1 MVFNFVSSFIHFP
14 FLFRETN
21 DRTIQRLKDFN
32 EILLSAKKKKKKEL
46 HTRAID
52 ASGLNKQ
59 NFRLSHKNV

>member
-32 EILLSAKKKKKKEL
+32 EILLSVKKKKKR

>member
-32 EILLSAKKKKKKEL
+32 EILLSVKKKKKEL

>member
-1 MVFNFVSSFIHFP
+1 MI
-14 FLFRETN
+14 EQ
-21 DRTIQRLKDFN
+21 IQRLKDFN
-32 EILLSAKKKKKKEL
+32 EILLSVKKKKKKR

>member
-32 EILLSAKKKKKKEL
+32 EILLSVKKKKEL

-52 ASGLNKQ
+52 ASDLNKQ

>member
-32 EILLSAKKKKKKEL
+32 EILLSVKKKKKKGTHVQL
-46 HTRAID
+46 MPA
-52 ASGLNKQ
+52 
-59 NFRLSHKNV
+59 V

>member
-32 EILLSAKKKKKKEL
+32 EILLSAKKKKKKM

>member
-32 EILLSAKKKKKKEL
+32 EILLSAKKKKKKKCTHVQL
-46 HTRAID
+46 MPA
-52 ASGLNKQ
+52 
-59 NFRLSHKNV
+59 V